1 MPDVSTSG
9 DRQIV
14 FKRLDVMFGPL
25 NIATNGTPPV
35 SQILDVSAQVF
46 CVDTYGNSVALDRP
60 ILLSTVNP
68 RRIRFNIPYW
78 LTGTVTAGS
87 NAPVFLIRYSSANTT
102 AVQSYNIMAMLRA
115 RGDITQPMVSNF

>member
-1 MPDVSTSG
+1 MAP
-9 DRQIV
+9 I
-14 FKRLDVMFGPL
+14 
-25 NIATNGTPPV
+25 I
-35 SQILDVSAQVF
+35 DVSAQVF

-87 NAPVFLIRYSSANTT
+87 NAPVFLIRYSSATTT
-102 AVQSYNIMAMLRA
+102 AVQTYNIMALLRA